1 MSTTTVL
8 VVDDNEQNV
17 QIMSTMLM
25 SRGFEVRIARD
36 GKGALQSV
44 KQYPPDLIL
53 LDLMMPEM
61 DGMEVLDHLKSD
73 PRSAAI
79 PVVMVTAK
87 TQDEDLLAGYRG
99 GAEYYLT
106 KPFTARQLLYAVTHV
121 LGTAQPD

>member
-1 MSTTTVL
+1 MSTTVL

-53 LDLMMPEM
+53 LDVMMPEM

-87 TQDEDLLAGYRG
+87 TQDEDLLAGYRC